1 MFFLIILIY
10 FICEMNIL
18 NKFSNHLS
26 VGMAESFIKDYMKK
40 NNIKSMLISYDKDK
54 IKVETSE
61 SVLKYVTENEF
72 TEMKL
77 KTLELFNELDR
88 VKEVNQKLQNSIL
101 QK

>member
-1 MFFLIILIY
+1 
-10 FICEMNIL
+10 
-18 NKFSNHLS
+18 
-26 VGMAESFIKDYMKK
+26 MAESFIKDYMKK